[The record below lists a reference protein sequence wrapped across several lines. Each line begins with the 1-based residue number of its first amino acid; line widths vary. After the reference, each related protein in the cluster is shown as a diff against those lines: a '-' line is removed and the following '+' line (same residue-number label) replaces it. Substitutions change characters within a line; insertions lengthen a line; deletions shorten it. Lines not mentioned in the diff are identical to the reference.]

1 MADLL
6 TKDFVELFI
15 FALPQKGP
23 LRTADQL
30 ISIIFECF
38 TVLEQELI
46 YCRTFFCFV
55 SWMTKFQVNLEI

>member
-38 TVLEQELI
+38 TVLGLELI

-55 SWMTKFQVNLEI
+55 S